1 MFSRFLGTNTT
12 PVVVVETTPVKESK
26 KELKIPK
33 AVHSPPPPPDYIPS
47 DAKAVGEIARLR
59 AELKRVKDSIHNTT
73 AAKLVLAVDKRIDA
87 ENQIILINEKLIE
100 SKKEV
105 KETIEKYKKIV
116 IENVKTK
123 ESENDVESNITNIV
137 NNLTSDQEKLKG
149 YHEIEK
155 KLLNERISVLTLECE
170 KKDEY
175 IATIKNDMNT
185 LVIEKANNASNF
197 IPIYENY
204 KEAIENELSIVKSN
218 LVNSITESKDIKDSL
233 EKYIDRITELES
245 LSRNLQIST
254 DEAIRQEA
262 DITTKVFLFIN

>member
-1 MFSRFLGTNTT
+1 MFSRFLGTTAT
-12 PVVVVETTPVKESK
+12 PAVEQTTPVKESK

-33 AVHSPPPPPDYIPS
+33 VVNSPPPPPDYIPS
-47 DAKAVGEIARLR
+47 DAKAVAEIARLR

-73 AAKLVLAVDKRIDA
+73 SAKLVLAVDKRIDA
-87 ENQIILINEKLIE
+87 ENQTILINNKFIE
-100 SKKEV
+100 CKKEV
-105 KETIEKYKKIV
+105 KDTIEKYKQV
-116 IENVKTK
+116 VVENLKTK
-123 ESENDVESNITNIV
+123 DSENDVENNITNIV

-155 KLLNERISVLTLECE
+155 KLLKDRISVLTSECE

-175 IATIKNDMNT
+175 IATIQNDMNL
-185 LVIEKANNASNF
+185 LVIEKANNATNF

-218 LVNSITESKDIKDSL
+218 LVNSISESKEIKDTF
-233 EKYIDRITELES
+233 EQYIDRIAELEN

-262 DITTKVFLFIN
+262 DITVKVCSFIFI